1 VSKFMVGSVVGAFTL
16 IVLGMG
22 GLIAIDNENAQLYL
36 GAIILVAVLGT
47 VLTFG
52 VLLHNATPGP
62 EDRDRRETY
71 ARVMIAL
78 VTATAGTAGGV
89 GGGAVA
95 SNGQADAAKAQAAAA
110 ERTADT
116 AEKKVDQV
124 EALVEPQPKRPRQ
137 P

>member
-1 VSKFMVGSVVGAFTL
+1 MVGSVVGAFTL

-78 VTATAGTAGGV
+78 VTATA
-89 GGGAVA
+89 
-95 SNGQADAAKAQAAAA
+95 
-110 ERTADT
+110 DT

-124 EALVEPQPKRPRQ
+124 EALVEPQPRRPRQ